1 MERFVDTEMEAE
13 SKRKYLSA
21 FCHCVERFK
30 LLHAVG
36 KARCGAARSLMPT
49 GKALDDDVDYFRQV
63 D

>member
-1 MERFVDTEMEAE
+1 MKTERWRQRVRENTCQHFVIVW
-13 SKRKYLSA
+13 RG
-21 FCHCVERFK
+21 VK